1 MVKISRYFILAA
13 LCFCFMLAQ
22 AQARDITVSLPLIP
36 PLAETKDKGILVD
49 LVKAMAE
56 EYKDGKITLLGVFPF
71 PRSLENVEKGKAD
84 FHMPYITPTN
94 PKRIPFTYSTD
105 VIFKVMFIL
114 CTNKNN
120 KEINPTNL
128 SKYKIETDEGVKY
141 ILDAPIPNIMGS
153 PSIESSL
160 KKVDMGRIDGW
171 VMAMPETDMALKKLG
186 LKNIKRWEY
195 KKFDVKA
202 LLPLGEK
209 GKEIDKILVDLIKK
223 LKANGKYQK
232 IMAPI
237 LDQKYDNWQP

>member
-1 MVKISRYFILAA
+1 MIRKCTYFIIAI
-13 LCFCFMLAQ
+13 LCFCFLVGQ
-22 AQARDITVSLPLIP
+22 AQARDIIVSLPLLP
-36 PLAETKDKGILVD
+36 PLVETKDKGFLID

-56 EYKDGKITLLGVFPF
+56 EYKDGKIILSGIFPF
-71 PRSLENVEKGKAD
+71 PRSLDNVEKGRAD
-84 FHMPYITPTN
+84 FHMPFITPTD
-94 PKRIPFTYSTD
+94 PKRIPFTYSTE

-120 KEINPTNL
+120 KDINPTNL
-128 SKYKIETDEGVKY
+128 NKYKIETDEAVKY
-141 ILDAPIPNIMGS
+141 ILDAPIPNITGS

-160 KKVDMGRIDGW
+160 QKVDMGRLDGW

-202 LLPLGEK
+202 LMPLGEK
-209 GKEIDKILVDLIKK
+209 GKEVDKILTDLIKK
-223 LKANGKYQK
+223 LRANGKYQK